1 MPRINAATIAE
12 HVAKQEATVIAAA
25 RRLFDARGYRHVT
38 LGDIAEEA
46 GLRRTSLYRYFPTK
60 AHLLPGWFE
69 ATMTPLVEASSTAVD
84 APGTGRER
92 LDRWLTVQ
100 LDFLLDDEHAAL
112 VSASLESEDLP
123 DEVREQI
130 GARHRELYATL
141 APLLRGPAGGDH
153 VVVRVRANF
162 VAGLVRSSADLVRAG
177 ADRAVVRAELSR
189 TAAGAAGLED

>member
-12 HVAKQEATVIAAA
+12 HVAQQEAAVIEAA
-25 RRLFDARGYRHVT
+25 RGLFDERGYRNVS
-38 LGDIAEEA
+38 LGDIAEAA

-69 ATMTPLVEASSTAVD
+69 ATMTPLIEASREAVD
-84 APGTGRER
+84 GRASDHR
-92 LDRWLTVQ
+92 KLDRWLDVQ
-100 LDFLLDDEHAAL
+100 LDFLLDDEHTAL

-123 DEVREQI
+123 EEVREQI

-141 APLLRGPAGGDH
+141 VPLLRGPAGDDH
-153 VVVRVRANF
+153 VVMRVRATQ

-177 ADRAVVRAELSR
+177 ADRKVVRAELGR
-189 TAAGAAGLED
+189 GAAAVVGLDS